1 MKKILSVTLTL
12 LLLSFSAACSD
23 IGSETTTENSQS
35 AAAIESTSEDKN
47 VIADS
52 SENNTESANATESES
67 EKPANAQEDNDE
79 TTTQ

>member
-23 IGSETTTENSQS
+23 IGNETTTENSQS

-47 VIADS
+47 VVADNG
-52 SENNTESANATESES
+52 ENGTEAANATEDES
-67 EKPANAQEDNDE
+67 EKPANALDSNDE